1 MAANFAQTP
10 EQVKSA
16 VATVIQNNPAYAEM
30 LGFYGRLFDA
40 QEKSKSSIRLEP
52 LQIPDDVRAVKAQE
66 KFPLI
71 EIRDFV
77 YDSVESANLFVTI
90 GKLAEEA
97 NPKLAASASILLKAV
112 DTKFDPESLFS
123 AFLNGNEA
131 LFENISKA
139 LEIEKQVLGFI
150 TYNSLKPCLSAAAV
164 QLAAYLHKNE
174 PWLKGYCPI
183 CGSTPILS
191 ILEGEGARS
200 LICSFCWHSWSVK
213 RVYCP
218 FCDSS
223 DNKHLHY
230 FFSEEET
237 DFRVDLCD
245 HCHKYLKTLDTRQAD
260 RLIYPPLEQVAT
272 LHLDIKAREEG
283 FEPGVKLYMEG

>member
-1 MAANFAQTP
+1 MTTNFALTP
-10 EQVKSA
+10 DQVKRA
-16 VATVIQNNPAYAEM
+16 VDTVIKKNPAYSDM
-30 LGFYGRLFDA
+30 LGFYGRLFEA
-40 QEKSKSSIRLEP
+40 QEESKSRLRIEP

-71 EIRDFV
+71 EIKDFV
-77 YDSVESANLFVTI
+77 YDKVESANLFVAI
-90 GKLAEEA
+90 GKLAKEA

-112 DTKFDPESLFS
+112 DKNLDPDSLFS

-131 LFENISKA
+131 LFENISVE

-150 TYNSLKPCLSAAAV
+150 TYNSLKPCLCMGAD
-164 QLAAYLHKNE
+164 QLSAYLSKDD

-200 LICSFCWHSWSVK
+200 LICSFCWHSWPVK

-218 FCDSS
+218 FCDNS
-223 DNKHLHY
+223 DNKNLHY
-230 FFSEEET
+230 LYSEEEK
-237 DFRVDLCD
+237 DSRVDLCD
-245 HCHKYLKTLDTRQAD
+245 KCSKYLKTLDTREAD
-260 RLIYPPLEQVAT
+260 RLIYPPLEQVST
-272 LHLDIKAREEG
+272 LHLDLKAREEG
-283 FEPGVKLYMEG
+283 FEPGVKLFMEE